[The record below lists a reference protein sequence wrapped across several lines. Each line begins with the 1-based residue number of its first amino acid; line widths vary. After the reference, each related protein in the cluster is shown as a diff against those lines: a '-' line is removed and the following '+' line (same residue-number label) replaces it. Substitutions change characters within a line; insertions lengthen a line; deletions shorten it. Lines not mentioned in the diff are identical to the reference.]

1 MTEQSGKLTKEQF
14 ARVGVDEQ
22 ASENLVRPS
31 ISYWQDAFRRLK
43 KNKVAMASLVLLL
56 VNRVYVHLCTVYL
69 SSSL

>member
-14 ARVGVDEQ
+14 TRVGVDEQ

-43 KNKVAMASLVLLL
+43 KNKVAMASLVLLIAI
-56 VNRVYVHLCTVYL
+56 VFMYFCTVYL

>member
-14 ARVGVDEQ
+14 TRVGVDEQ

-43 KNKVAMASLVLLL
+43 KNRVAMALSLI
-56 VNRVYVHLCTVYL
+56 HI
-69 SSSL
+69 

>member
-31 ISYWQDAFRRLK
+31 ISYWQDAFRRLR
-43 KNKVAMASLVLLL
+43 KNKVAMA
-56 VNRVYVHLCTVYL
+56 T
-69 SSSL
+69 